1 MNLRSKFKDYYDYLI
16 HIYGKDDL
24 IFFNRDIASKDF
36 SEKPYIFNGTEND
49 RYNAERK
56 SFKFNTDIFHEYDF
70 TYGTYSYVYK
80 KNNITYSLLNRDES
94 ISVFTLFISIG
105 GRVFTLAKFEDASKS
120 FLCRSVIK
128 KYHVLVNGEL
138 LSEDKSPLNFKLLN
152 DTYIEGLN
160 EIHKS
165 LDTPIFVFDI
175 YRDTISVFNYVPILN
190 DLGFPSIVEPTQM
203 YQRLQC
209 YIGQVL
215 NSSKNEPPVQISNN
229 NLIVSKGFDL
239 KTSFRKRKH
248 NDHSSS

>member
-16 HIYGKDDL
+16 HVYGKDDL
-24 IFFNRDIASKDF
+24 IFFNRDVVSKEF
-36 SEKPYIFNGTEND
+36 SEKSYIFDGTESGKYND
-49 RYNAERK
+49 ERK
-56 SFKFNTDIFHEYDF
+56 SFKFNTRIFHEYDF
-70 TYGTYSYVYK
+70 THNSYSYMRE
-80 KNNITYSLLNRDES
+80 KNTTFNLLNTNERIGVIS
-94 ISVFTLFISIG
+94 IFISIG
-105 GRVFTLAKFEDASKS
+105 SRVFTLAKFEDASKHFLYRS
-120 FLCRSVIK
+120 FIK
-128 KYHVLVNGEL
+128 KYHVLTNGEL
-138 LSEDKSPLNFKLLN
+138 LSEDKSPINFKLLN
-152 DTYIEGLN
+152 DTYIEGLD

-175 YRDTISVFNYVPILN
+175 YRDTIDVFNYVPILN
-190 DLGFPSIVEPTQM
+190 DLGFPSIIEPTQM